1 MVLVRFGSSK
11 VRPPTL
17 RNRSNSSGPDPW
29 MPRCQVADSL
39 YGSILGFV
47 SEDSFAMNVL
57 NSVARSRIPK
67 VGSPDISEARGGRT
81 GRSR

>member
-1 MVLVRFGSSK
+1 MDASMSR
-11 VRPPTL
+11 
-17 RNRSNSSGPDPW
+17 
-29 MPRCQVADSL
+29 VADSL

-67 VGSPDISEARGGRT
+67 VGSPDISEARGR
-81 GRSR
+81 